1 MELQANK
8 QAVFGPHLRLLG
20 MAVLWG
26 ASWPAGRVIAQNMPP
41 LAGACLRFVLAAL
54 VLLPWM
60 YYAGGFAQL
69 KNWSTQRWLGMVA
82 AGATGVFGYAAFFL
96 SGLQYLPAG
105 KAALVITLNP
115 VVTLALVALRLPET
129 LSHRNP
135 QALQPRAL
143 VGTWLHVLRNPT
155 FWAFS
160 LQTTATYGGLF
171 TFLASSSF
179 VYIDVLGLTRTMY
192 GWVMASACVAYF
204 GGTFVCRAL
213 LARFGR
219 TPKADLH
226 ETLLTMGMEDGA
238 QYLIREYALP
248 LDRNGYLDVMREV
261 IAQLY
266 EKVELKPGVR
276 DTLAR
281 LRAEG
286 ARMCVCTNTWS
297 SQCRTVLTR
306 LGIDEYFD
314 FYIEARGAMSKSS
327 PAPFME
333 ALHRLG
339 GTSPAGCAVCEDA
352 IYAAQTA
359 HDAGFYLVGIQDVSS
374 AADAP
379 ALRRV
384 CDQFLPDWTALD
396 WAQV

>member
-1 MELQANK
+1 MHCK
-8 QAVFGPHLRLLG
+8 QWIFDMDGTLTDSMV
-20 MAVLWG
+20 VVWEG
-26 ASWPAGRVIAQNMPP
+26 A
-41 LAGACLRFVLAAL
+41 
-54 VLLPWM
+54 
-60 YYAGGFAQL
+60 
-69 KNWSTQRWLGMVA
+69 
-82 AGATGVFGYAAFFL
+82 
-96 SGLQYLPAG
+96 
-105 KAALVITLNP
+105 
-115 VVTLALVALRLPET
+115 PE
-129 LSHRNP
+129 
-135 QALQPRAL
+135 
-143 VGTWLHVLRNPT
+143 
-155 FWAFS
+155 
-160 LQTTATYGGLF
+160 
-171 TFLASSSF
+171 
-179 VYIDVLGLTRTMY
+179 
-192 GWVMASACVAYF
+192 
-204 GGTFVCRAL
+204 AL

-286 ARMCVCTNTWS
+286 ARMCICSNTWS

-339 GTSPAGCAVCEDA
+339 GTEPAGCARTPFMLPRPPMTPASIWWAFRTPPAPPTPPLC
-352 IYAAQTA
+352 AASATSSCRTGL
-359 HDAGFYLVGIQDVSS
+359 HWTGRRRKVSQNCHS
-374 AADAP
+374 AA
-379 ALRRV
+379 L
-384 CDQFLPDWTALD
+384 L
-396 WAQV
+396 